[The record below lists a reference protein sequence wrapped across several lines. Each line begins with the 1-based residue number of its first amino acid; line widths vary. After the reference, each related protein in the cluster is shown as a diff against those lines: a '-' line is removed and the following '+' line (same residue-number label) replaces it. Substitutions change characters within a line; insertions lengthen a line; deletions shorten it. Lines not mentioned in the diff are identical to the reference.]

1 MAEVPFVQMDQLTH
15 RYGTTVALQGV
26 SLALRPGTIGL
37 VGNNGAGKSTL
48 LKILLGMLRPTQ
60 GRVQVFGVP
69 LRRARDQLR
78 RRFGYMAEATAV
90 LPLLKGVE
98 YVALSGQLY
107 GMTRR
112 QAFRRAHEVL
122 GYVGLGELRYRRV
135 DEYSR
140 GNLQRLKLAAALVH
154 DPEVL
159 LLDEP
164 TNGLDPPGREAML
177 ALLHDLIGQGGKSVL
192 LCTHLL
198 GDVERLCRHVVM
210 LDRGRVIYDGPLAP
224 LLQGQQG
231 QWELRWRGPGEPWL
245 AWLRNQGVQVQP
257 SRNNHQAAAV
267 LVLPTDW
274 DTRRLFQSALEHQV
288 VIQSLVPVERNLE
301 SVFLQLA
308 RSSPAPPRSEELP
321 AQQLAEVADDAD

>member
-1 MAEVPFVQMDQLTH
+1 MAEQPFVQLQHLTH
-15 RYGTTVALQGV
+15 CYGPTVALQDV
-26 SLALRPGTIGL
+26 SLRLCPGTIGL

-48 LKILLGMLRPTQ
+48 LKILLGMLRPTRGQ
-60 GRVQVFGVP
+60 VEVFGVP
-69 LRRARDQLR
+69 LRRARGQLR

-90 LPLLKGVE
+90 LPLLRGVE

-107 GMTRR
+107 GMSRR
-112 QAFRRAHEVL
+112 QSFRRAHEVL

-177 ALLHDLIGQGGKSVL
+177 GLLQDLIAQGRKSVL

-198 GDVERLCRHVVM
+198 GDVQRLCRHVVM
-210 LDRGRVIYDGPLAP
+210 LAQGRVVYDGPLAP
-224 LLQGQQG
+224 LLKQQG
-231 QWELRWRGPGEPWL
+231 DQWHLRWRGPAQPWL
-245 AWLRNQGVQVQP
+245 AWLRLQGVQVQE
-257 SRNNHQAAAV
+257 SQNNSHPGAV
-267 LVLPTDW
+267 LTLPAGW
-274 DTRRLFQSALEHQV
+274 DTRRLFQSAVEHQV
-288 VIQSLVPVERNLE
+288 VIQMLAPVERDLE
-301 SVFLQLA
+301 SVFLHLA
-308 RSSPAPPRSEELP
+308 RDDSPAPSP
-321 AQQLAEVADDAD
+321 APESRDEAPPCPST